1 MTNMTKTGFLILF
14 LFIPFWVIS
23 QKDSTAVK
31 FDDQEITVVE
41 ITEADLAPFK
51 ADKKFNYEIEK
62 SDHSWWEDVK
72 NWLYNILR
80 RFFEWLFGVDAA
92 PSYIA
97 FFLKYIPYVLLG
109 LLLFLLIRFFIKAN
123 TKNILF
129 AKNNEGSVLLSEE
142 ERIIKTEDIQG
153 LIKQALDNSNY
164 RLSIRYYYLYLL
176 KLLTE
181 RELIAWELQKTNEDY
196 LKELAPS
203 TLKPLFQKVT
213 FLYDY
218 IWYGEFAIDREGYN
232 RAKTNFDQ
240 LKKSIVANA

>member
-1 MTNMTKTGFLILF
+1 MTRCWILVFLLI
-14 LFIPFWVIS
+14 IPFGVVS
-23 QKDSTAVK
+23 QKDSTVVR
-31 FDDQEITVVE
+31 FDDQEITGIE

-51 ADKKFNYEIEK
+51 ASDKFNYEIEHT
-62 SDHSWWEDVK
+62 DNSWWEGVK
-72 NWLYNILR
+72 NWFYNILR

-97 FFLKYIPYVLLG
+97 VFLKYIPYVLLG

-129 AKNNEGSVLLSEE
+129 SKSNAATVLLSEE

-153 LIKQALDNSNY
+153 LIKQALDNHNY
-164 RLSIRYYYLYLL
+164 RLAIRYYYLYLL

-181 RELIAWELQKTNEDY
+181 RELITWEIQKTNDDY
-196 LKELAPS
+196 IQELSQS

-213 FLYDY
+213 LLYDY
-218 IWYGEFAIDREGYN
+218 IWYGKFAIDRETYDK
-232 RAKTNFDQ
+232 AKGNFDQ
-240 LKKSIVANA
+240 LKNSITTNG